1 MLSRTYSLIIHQ
13 TNYLELSNRLVDWL
27 LWLCSTT
34 GHSHITLN
42 NLEDILMSSDRLA
55 VRDYHSHKR
64 LFWSTFRLYQ
74 IVWLHML
81 GITTL
86 IVSLLGMIDTI
97 KYFLGY

>member
-1 MLSRTYSLIIHQ
+1 
-13 TNYLELSNRLVDWL
+13 
-27 LWLCSTT
+27 
-34 GHSHITLN
+34 
-42 NLEDILMSSDRLA
+42 MSSDRLA
-55 VRDYHSHKR
+55 VRDYYSHKR

-86 IVSLLGMIDTI
+86 IVSLLVMIDTI